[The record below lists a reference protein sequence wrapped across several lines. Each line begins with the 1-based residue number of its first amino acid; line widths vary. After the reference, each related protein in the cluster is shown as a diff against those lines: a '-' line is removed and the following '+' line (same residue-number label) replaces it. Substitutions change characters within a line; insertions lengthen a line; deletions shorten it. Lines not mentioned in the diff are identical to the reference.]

1 MLKTRTFAG
10 LLLTVAA
17 LAITVPGEASTRHH
31 HGRGHHA
38 HKAVAQPAAS
48 LSVAEARGLAFATQR
63 CSACHAVGVNGTSPN
78 PESPPF
84 QDIANRPGVTTASL
98 RQFLSDSHNYPD
110 AMNFRVEDSDIMDLA
125 EYILTMKKA
134 GYRPQI

>member
-1 MLKTRTFAG
+1 MLKTRVIAGLTFA
-10 LLLTVAA
+10 VAA
-17 LAITVPGEASTRHH
+17 LVVTVPGEASTRHH
-31 HGRGHHA
+31 HGRKHHA
-38 HKAVAQPAAS
+38 HKVVAQPAVT
-48 LSVAEARGLAFATQR
+48 LSAAEARGLAFAKQR

-125 EYILTMKKA
+125 EYILTMKQA